1 MNNIEAIKHF
11 CTNLVLL
18 YVEDDT
24 VIRKAMTT
32 YLQKFFAHVVC
43 AEDGIDGL
51 QKYKE
56 TLFDVVITDLSM
68 PKMAGIEMIKKIQEI
83 HKHQAIIITTAHST
97 SDYLIEA
104 IRMGIDG
111 YIIKPFDYE
120 ELNSVLLKVSQKVY
134 KYAQNEEYKL
144 HLEEMVEA
152 KSQELKKMLVYEHEN
167 YEKTLFSMVE
177 MIEAR
182 DTYTAGHSR
191 RVAEYSRLIAQ
202 QMGYS
207 SEECTKIY
215 QAGFLHDI
223 GKVATPDTV
232 LLNPKK
238 LNDIE
243 YKLIQEHVKIGY
255 QILKSVPMFE
265 ELSKIVRSHH
275 ERYDGAGYPDGLKGD
290 EIHPL
295 SQIMIVADAFDAM
308 TTNRIYKA
316 RKSID
321 EALEELEK
329 LSAIQFHPKVVE
341 AAFKIL
347 KGISIDKSISQL
359 PTSALE
365 EERFAYFYRDTLSS
379 AFNHNYLDVM
389 LIKNLQDKKYNYLD
403 VFYLRHFS
411 MFNKNYSWADG
422 DLLLSKIAT
431 LLNEYYD
438 ESLVFRVFGDD
449 FAVLSKIEKPLEEL
463 VKSLEELFKENCIEL
478 QYSRV
483 DIIKMPITSLKDIM
497 KSQEV
502 SKN

>member
-1 MNNIEAIKHF
+1 MSNIEAIRHF
-11 CTNLVLL
+11 SANLVLL
-18 YVEDDT
+18 YVEDDA
-24 VIRKAMTT
+24 VIRKSMTT

-43 AEDGIDGL
+43 AEDGVDGL

-68 PKMAGIEMIKKIQEI
+68 PKMGGIEMIKKIQEI
-83 HKHQAIIITTAHST
+83 HKHQAIVITTAHST

-111 YIIKPFDYE
+111 YIIKPFDYK
-120 ELNSVLLKVSQKVY
+120 ELNLALLKVSQKVY

-152 KSQELKKMLVYEHEN
+152 KSQELKKMLEYEHEN
-167 YEKTLFSMVE
+167 YEQTLFSMVE

-191 RVAEYSRLIAQ
+191 RVAEYSKLIAR

-207 SEECTKIY
+207 NEECAKIY

-238 LNDIE
+238 LNEIE
-243 YKLIQEHVKIGY
+243 YRLIQEHVKVGH
-255 QILKSVPMFE
+255 QILSNVPMFK

-295 SQIMIVADAFDAM
+295 SQIMIAADAFDAM

-316 RKSID
+316 RKSVD
-321 EALEELEK
+321 EALEELKE
-329 LSAIQFHPKVVE
+329 LSAVQFHPKVVE
-341 AAFKIL
+341 AALKAL
-347 KGISIDKSISQL
+347 KGICVDKSISQL
-359 PTSALE
+359 PISELE
-365 EERFAYFYRDTLSS
+365 EERFAYFYKDTISS

-389 LIKNLQDKKYNYLD
+389 LVRNLQDKRYRYLD

-411 MFNKNYSWADG
+411 EFNKNHSWAEG
-422 DLLLSKIAT
+422 DALLSKVAT
-431 LLNEYYD
+431 LLKGYYLD
-438 ESLVFRVFGDD
+438 SLVFRVFGDD
-449 FAVLSKIEKPLEEL
+449 FVVLSKKEKPLAEL
-463 VKSLEELFKENCIEL
+463 IKSLEELFEESRIEL
-478 QYSRV
+478 EHSRV
-483 DIIKMPITSLKDIM
+483 DVEKTPMPSLKNLMDS
-497 KSQEV
+497 SQV
-502 SKN
+502 S